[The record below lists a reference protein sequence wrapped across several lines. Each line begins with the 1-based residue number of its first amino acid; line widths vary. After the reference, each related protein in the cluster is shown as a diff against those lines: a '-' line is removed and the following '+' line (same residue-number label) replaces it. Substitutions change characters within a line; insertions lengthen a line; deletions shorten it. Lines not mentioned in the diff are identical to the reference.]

1 MNGAAVEA
9 KHGSETDQVIRRW
22 LCLSDG
28 HLEALKWIAFGS
40 MLIDHVGRYAFGL
53 GLESWAF
60 AAGRLAFPLFA
71 FVLAS
76 NLAREGS
83 RGVRAWRTS
92 RRLAVWALISVLPS
106 WWARD
111 AWLPVNV
118 LATLSIGAALCS
130 IIDSGRSALVRVAV
144 FAVGIAAA
152 VFVEF
157 GIPGVLLVVAVQRV
171 QIGWSAASRYLAIAM
186 IGLIAGVN
194 MTFGGAMAA
203 GCTIAAIGAVVAIQL
218 VRSEFPR
225 LKWIFYAA
233 YPTHFVAIVVA
244 GQMLN
249 R

>member
-1 MNGAAVEA
+1 MSGAAVEVRYA
-9 KHGSETDQVIRRW
+9 SETERVIRLW
-22 LCLSDG
+22 LYLSDG
-28 HLEALKWIAFGS
+28 QLEALKWIAFGS

-83 RGVRAWRTS
+83 RGARAWRTS

-118 LATLSIGAALCS
+118 FATLSIGAALCG
-130 IIDSGRSALVRVAV
+130 IIDSGRSAVVRVAV

-157 GIPGVLLVVAVQRV
+157 GVPGVLLVVAAQRV
-171 QIGWSAASRYLAIAM
+171 LIRWSAPSQYLVIAM

-218 VRSEFPR
+218 VRREFPR
-225 LKWIFYAA
+225 FKWIFYAA
-233 YPTHFVAIVVA
+233 YPLHLVAIGVA
-244 GQMLN
+244 AQLLN